1 MHGTIPVLLQVPH
14 AGLESF
20 FDSSDIETGRI
31 AEEMGAAADLN
42 TDWIARLASSAM
54 EGAPYLLQS
63 NMTRMECDVEKP
75 RMRADD
81 NMGAIYRTGMG
92 GLEDRLY
99 SCEIP
104 QKIIDC
110 RIEALY
116 EPYHRMFGSMVR
128 EMVERFGFA
137 AIISIHS
144 HGNGWACCETCSD
157 DADIRIIANDEADGG
172 MVESIISHEEWNQ
185 RRSCSISTVS
195 SGAFTP
201 RRMGH
206 DSRIHPIM
214 LEFRKDAYMDGR
226 MPMYASMDSLGMFIA
241 RLSSRML
248 DVLDSA
254 HLDRLSAARPET
266 MIPAADTR

>member
-1 MHGTIPVLLQVPH
+1 MLLQIPH

-20 FDSSDIETGRI
+20 LDSSDIETGRI

-81 NMGAIYRTGMG
+81 GMGAIYRTGMG

-104 QKIIDC
+104 QKIIDH
-110 RIEALY
+110 RIGALY
-116 EPYHRMFGSMVR
+116 EPYHRMFGSMVG

-144 HGNGWACCETCSD
+144 HGNGWAGCGFRSDDGSDIRIVVND
-157 DADIRIIANDEADGG
+157 DADEI
-172 MVESIISHEEWNQ
+172 MVENIIGHGEGIR
-185 RRSCSISTVS
+185 RRSCSIRTTCR
-195 SGAFTP
+195 GAFTP
-201 RRMGH
+201 RGRGH

-214 LEFRKDAYMDGR
+214 LEFRKDTYMDGR